1 MNVAHAMNGQ
11 ARPTEAVWLDRVG
24 VIIPAYNEEASL
36 PLVLRDLPDVGRVV
50 VVDNASTDATA
61 RVARE
66 AGATVVD
73 EPRRG
78 YGSACLAGIRAL
90 SPWADATHGEPA
102 VIVFLDGDYADHP
115 DWLSRMVEP
124 VMAGRAD
131 LVLGART
138 ADLREPGA
146 MPPQSVYGNHL
157 ACFLMRLL
165 WGVSFRDLGPF
176 RAIRSDALQKLG
188 MEDTNYGWTVEMQI
202 KAVIAGLRILE
213 IPVPYR
219 CRIGTSKISG
229 TVIGTIK
236 AGTKILATIARYAWK
251 TRRWRRR
258 ATMA

>member
-1 MNVAHAMNGQ
+1 MNVALAMNGQ
-11 ARPTEAVWLDRVG
+11 ARPAKTVRLDHVG

-50 VVDNASTDATA
+50 VVNNASTDATA

-78 YGSACLAGIRAL
+78 YGSACLAGIVAL
-90 SPWADATHGEPA
+90 SPWAQAIRDAPA

-115 DWLSRMVEP
+115 DWLPRLVEP
-124 VMAGRAD
+124 VLAGQAD
-131 LVLGART
+131 FVLGART

-146 MPPQSVYGNHL
+146 MPPQSVCGNRL

-165 WGVSFRDLGPF
+165 WGVSFNDLGPF
-176 RAIRSDALQKLG
+176 RAIRFDTLHNLG
-188 MEDTNYGWTVEMQI
+188 MEDTNFGWTVEMQI
-202 KAVIAGLRILE
+202 KAVVAGLRIME

-219 CRIGTSKISG
+219 RRIGTSKISG
-229 TVIGTIK
+229 TISGTIR
-236 AGTKILATIARYAWK
+236 AGTKILSTIARYAWK
-251 TRRWRRR
+251 TRRSQRR
-258 ATMA
+258 ATVA